1 LHETAKRGI
10 FLMSYKSIL
19 VNFDLDRP
27 AAPLARA
34 AAGLAR
40 RFDARLIGF
49 AAAAIPPPVAL
60 PEGMAY
66 DGTLWQVEQ
75 EEITKRCQ
83 ELRAEFIGL
92 LPGAANAEWRQA
104 LAEPTRTLAA
114 TARVA
119 DLIVMAAPGGA
130 RTLDAYRTIDT
141 GSLVLQAGR
150 PVLVVAEGSEDVALR
165 DVLVA
170 WKDTRE
176 ARRAVADALPIFKL
190 AESVTVISVD
200 RDPADWLKESVADVA
215 ALLAGHGVKAKTV
228 VLKARDE
235 VGALAE
241 FIGSTRPNLVVSGA
255 YGHSRLREWAF
266 GGVTRALL
274 DEGSV
279 SRLMAS

>member
-1 LHETAKRGI
+1 
-10 FLMSYKSIL
+10 MSYKSIL
-19 VNFDLDRP
+19 VNFELDRP

-34 AAGLAR
+34 AASLAQ

-83 ELRAEFIGL
+83 ELRAEFTGL
-92 LPGAANAEWRQA
+92 LPGAVNAEWRQA
-104 LAEPTRTLAA
+104 LGEPTRTLAG
-114 TARVA
+114 TARIA
-119 DLIVMAAPGGA
+119 DLIVTSAPEGA
-130 RTLDAYRTIDT
+130 RAPDAYRSTDI

-150 PVLVVAEGSEDVALR
+150 PVLVVANGSEEIDLT

-176 ARRAVADALPIFKL
+176 ARRAVVDALPALKL

-200 RDPADWLKESVADVA
+200 RDPDDWLKQSVADVA
-215 ALLAGHGVKAKTV
+215 ALLAGHGIKAKTV
-228 VLKARDE
+228 VQKARDE